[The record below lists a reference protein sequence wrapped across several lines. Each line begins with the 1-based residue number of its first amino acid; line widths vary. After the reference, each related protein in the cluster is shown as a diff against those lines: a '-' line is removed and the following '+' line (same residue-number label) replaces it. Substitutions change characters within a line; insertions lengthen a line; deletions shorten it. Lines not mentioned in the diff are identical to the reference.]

1 MAAPRSV
8 SPVAAFRPRAA
19 IPPIAPTIPPTVGDT
34 ELAITSLSSATTCG
48 RAADS
53 DARKNRFT
61 PSTSST
67 ATYSGSPWPPDAMMA
82 AVTTTNA
89 ERSRA
94 DKTRIWR
101 RDQRSMKTPAN
112 GPMTEY
118 GRYKTVNATAA
129 ADGLGNVLALK
140 NTYVPTPAVTTPSPV
155 WEISRTVN
163 SRRKFRSASTLRRSA
178 RRDARA
184 TRPA

>member
-19 IPPIAPTIPPTVGDT
+19 IPPIAPTIPPTVGDP
-34 ELAITSLSSATTCG
+34 ELAITSLSSATPAG
-48 RAADS
+48 RAAGR
-53 DARKNRFT
+53 DARKTRFT

-67 ATYSGSPWPPDAMMA
+67 ATDSSSPWPPDAMMA

-118 GRYKTVNATAA
+118 GRDKTGNATAA
-129 ADGLGNVLALK
+129 ADGLRKGLAVK
-140 NTYVPTPAVTTPSPV
+140 KTYVAH
-155 WEISRTVN
+155 
-163 SRRKFRSASTLRRSA
+163 
-178 RRDARA
+178 ARA
-184 TRPA
+184 ADPRPR